1 MLSYNQ
7 IKPKTIIVY
16 QGEPYLVL
24 ESDIAKRT
32 KQKPV
37 NQTKLKNLK
46 SGSVIAESFHQ
57 KDVVEEADIEK
68 RELKFAY
75 QKRDEVWFTHPDDPS
90 NRIQLNAD
98 DVEHELQYIKEGDI
112 ISALYFEDEII
123 GIEIPIKVQLKVT
136 MAPPNIKGNT
146 AQGGTKRVTLETGL
160 MVDTPLFI
168 ETGDIIEVNTDTG
181 AYATRVEKA

>member
-16 QGEPYLVL
+16 QGDPYLVL

-46 SGSVIAESFHQ
+46 TGSVIAESFHQ
-57 KDVVEEADIEK
+57 KDMVEEADVEK
-68 RELKFAY
+68 RELRFEY
-75 QKRDEVWFTHPDDPS
+75 QKRDEVWFTKPTNPS
-90 NRIQLNAD
+90 VRIELNAGD
-98 DVEHELQYIKEGDI
+98 LTHELLYIKEGDI
-112 ISALYFEDEII
+112 ITALYFDEEII
-123 GIEIPIKVQLKVT
+123 GIEIPIKVKLKVT

-160 MVDTPLFI
+160 SVDTPLFI
-168 ETGDIIEVNTDTG
+168 ETGDIIEINTETG
-181 AYATRVEKA
+181 SYATRVEKA